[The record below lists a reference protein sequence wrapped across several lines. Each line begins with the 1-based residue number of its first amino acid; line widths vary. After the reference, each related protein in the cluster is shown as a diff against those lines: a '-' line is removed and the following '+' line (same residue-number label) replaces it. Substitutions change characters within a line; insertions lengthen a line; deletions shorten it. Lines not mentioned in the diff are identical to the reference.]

1 MEHVEEIIA
10 KLVNDEDVTAVEE
23 EMRNFREE
31 YSDTIERNR
40 RRLNPDE
47 KWIKEI
53 LDEEEKLLA
62 RNLSEVQPDVSFY
75 ACYVDV

>member
-1 MEHVEEIIA
+1 LEHVEEIIA

-75 ACYVDV
+75 VDA